1 MFRTCSDHA
10 REVGESPPLAW
21 QGVPVPYR
29 CGVAGTD
36 IVFAEDDDRVR
47 AAASRGL
54 RLEGY
59 EVREVVDGLAAV
71 EAVIEREPALVILD
85 VLMPVLD
92 GLSACRRLRERFPG
106 LPILIL
112 TARHEVED
120 RIEGLDAGAD
130 DYLVKPFALGELAA
144 RVRALMRRGNLT
156 GAVDVLHVADLR
168 VDPRARTAFRGARRL
183 TLTKTEFSLLELL
196 VHNAD
201 VVLTRDTLYDRV
213 WGIDFETGSR
223 SLDVHMAYLR
233 AKTEAG
239 GEPRVIE
246 TVRGVGFVVRR

>member
-1 MFRTCSDHA
+1 MA
-10 REVGESPPLAW
+10 A
-21 QGVPVPYR
+21 
-29 CGVAGTD
+29 TD

-47 AAASRGL
+47 TAVSRGL

-59 EVREVVDGLAAV
+59 EVREVVDGLAAI
-71 EAVIEREPALVILD
+71 EAVIEREPAMVILD
-85 VLMPVLD
+85 VMMPVLD
-92 GLSACRRLRERFPG
+92 GLSACRRLRERFPA

-144 RVRALMRRGNLT
+144 RVRALVRRGNLT
-156 GAVDVLHVADLR
+156 GAVDVLRAGDLR
-168 VDPRARTAFRGARRL
+168 VDPRARTAFRGARQL
-183 TLTKTEFSLLELL
+183 TLTKTEFDLLELL

-201 VVLTRDTLYDRV
+201 VVLTRDTMYDRI

-223 SLDVHMAYLR
+223 SLDVHMTYLR
-233 AKTEAG
+233 HKTEAG
-239 GEPRVIE
+239 GEPRIIE
-246 TVRGVGFVVRR
+246 TVRGVGYVVRR

>member
-1 MFRTCSDHA
+1 M
-10 REVGESPPLAW
+10 
-21 QGVPVPYR
+21 
-29 CGVAGTD
+29 
-36 IVFAEDDDRVR
+36 FAEDDDRVR

-168 VDPRARTAFRGARRL
+168 VDPRARTAFRGA
-183 TLTKTEFSLLELL
+183 
-196 VHNAD
+196 
-201 VVLTRDTLYDRV
+201 
-213 WGIDFETGSR
+213 
-223 SLDVHMAYLR
+223 
-233 AKTEAG
+233 
-239 GEPRVIE
+239 
-246 TVRGVGFVVRR
+246 

>member
-1 MFRTCSDHA
+1 MA
-10 REVGESPPLAW
+10 A
-21 QGVPVPYR
+21 
-29 CGVAGTD
+29 TD
-36 IVFAEDDDRVR
+36 IVLAEDDDRVR
-47 AAASRGL
+47 VAVSRGL
-54 RLEGY
+54 RAEGY

-71 EAVIEREPALVILD
+71 EAVVERAPALVILD
-85 VLMPVLD
+85 VMMPVLD
-92 GLSACRRLRERFPG
+92 GLSACRRLRERFPS

-144 RVRALMRRGNLT
+144 RVRALVRRGSLS
-156 GAVDVLHVADLR
+156 GALDVLQAGDLR
-168 VDPRARTAFRGARRL
+168 VDPSARTAYRGARQL
-183 TLTKTEFSLLELL
+183 TLTKTEFDLLELL

-201 VVLTRDTLYDRV
+201 AVLTRDMLYDRV
-213 WGIDFETGSR
+213 WGIDFATGSR
-223 SLDVHMAYLR
+223 SLDVHLTYLR